1 MIALHLLYL
10 LEKFRP
16 SGPGGHMPDPHS
28 IAPFLHSRAM
38 CSGEALPDIA
48 LLHRASAHARLVFA
62 ARPLDEHPL
71 RLFFSVFFRLIAL
84 VKLLETRATAI
95 SPFNESNSFC
105 CPICPFG
112 KIAFLHPRAKDHPVV
127 RFRNTSRELF

>member
-62 ARPLDEHPL
+62 ARPLNEHPL
-71 RLFFSVFFRLIAL
+71 RLFFSVFFPLIAL
-84 VKLLETRATAI
+84 VTLLETRATAI
-95 SPFNESNSFC
+95 SPFNEPHSFC
-105 CPICPFG
+105 FLIYPFG
-112 KIAFLHPRAKDHPVV
+112 KIDFLHPRPIEHPVK
-127 RFRNTSRELF
+127 RCLN